1 MKKKELIN
9 ESNAKYC
16 SKIATKMTNWIGNGS
31 WITICVLG
39 AFGAILALSGMVM
52 HLFNFWHEDKGL
64 FFAML
69 FIGLIVWGVAAFGI
83 YAIVD
88 VIRRNKNLFKY

>member
-1 MKKKELIN
+1 MIN
-9 ESNAKYC
+9 KLKTWYKDFCSNT
-16 SKIATKMTNWIGNGS
+16 ATKMTNWIGNGG
-31 WITICVLG
+31 WITICVVG
-39 AFGAILALSGMVM
+39 AFGIIFASTGMVM

-88 VIRRNKNLFKY
+88 IIRRNKNLFKY

>member
-1 MKKKELIN
+1 MFNKLKIWYKDFC
-9 ESNAKYC
+9 SNT
-16 SKIATKMTNWIGNGS
+16 ATKMTNWIGNGG

-39 AFGAILALSGMVM
+39 AFGVICASSGMIM
-52 HLFNFWHEDKGL
+52 HLIDFWHEDKGL

-88 VIRRNKNLFKY
+88 IIRRNKNLFKY

>member
-1 MKKKELIN
+1 
-9 ESNAKYC
+9 
-16 SKIATKMTNWIGNGS
+16 
-31 WITICVLG
+31 
-39 AFGAILALSGMVM
+39 
-52 HLFNFWHEDKGL
+52 L

-88 VIRRNKNLFKY
+88 IIRRNKNLFKY